1 MIARPSRSVRP
12 GPPRL
17 RPAASARVAATI
29 LLVLFMVAGGC
40 ASAPADERPMSP
52 DAVVSLESADIRGLG
67 LDALEWVFGVSVLN
81 RGSVPLTLAGADCTL
96 STGGHPIASAT
107 ALASGPIAPG
117 ETRLVSLVVGVS
129 FPDLLRTT
137 PELVAGRSVLCVAD
151 LGVFVSRSPGAR
163 TRVATQHQDS
173 FPIPAVP
180 SIRLDQIRWAELSPD
195 SARGILALHLTNPN
209 EFGINLDGFSFVLTV
224 GGIRM
229 ATGSAS
235 EFIEMDAMGSTA
247 VQVRVAFSPSML
259 GPRVYDVLSGGSG
272 VCALDGTMTAL
283 TPFGILGMPFSE
295 KGRVAFLR

>member
-1 MIARPSRSVRP
+1 M
-12 GPPRL
+12 
-17 RPAASARVAATI
+17 T
-29 LLVLFMVAGGC
+29 LLALFFAGGC
-40 ASAPADERPMSP
+40 ASAPADEGPASP
-52 DAVVSLESADIRGLG
+52 DAVLSLESADIRGLG
-67 LDALEWVFGVSVLN
+67 LDALEWVFGVSVRN
-81 RGSVPLTLAGADCTL
+81 QGGVPLTLAGADCTL

-107 ALASGPIAPG
+107 ALASGSIASG
-117 ETRLVSLVVGVS
+117 ETRLVSVVVGVS

-137 PELVAGRSVLCVAD
+137 PDLVPGRSVLCVAD
-151 LGVFVSRSPGAR
+151 LGVFVSTSPGDR

-195 SARGILALHLTNPN
+195 SARGVLALHLTNPN

-235 EFIEMDAMGSTA
+235 EFIELGAMGSTA
-247 VQVRVAFSPSML
+247 MQVPVAFSPSMR
-259 GPRVYDVLSGGSG
+259 GPRVHDVLSVESA

-283 TPFGILGMPFSE
+283 TPFGILSMPFSE